1 MVGNN
6 KGDSAELV
14 RAPTHAADRVI
25 TAKQILRRYLADGEN
40 YLRLQQFDLPFEVF
54 ATGRSFVGLRVAV
67 VRRPAFQNIGDE
79 YTVSTL
85 TDGEQH
91 LIEQLPG
98 AANEW
103 FAAPVLFRAG
113 CFADN

>member
-25 TAKQILRRYLADGEN
+25 TAQQILRRYLADGEN

-54 ATGRSFVGLRVAV
+54 ATGRSFVGLRSRLCGGLHFRILAM
-67 VRRPAFQNIGDE
+67 N
-79 YTVSTL
+79 TL
-85 TDGEQH
+85 SR
-91 LIEQLPG
+91 LWPM
-98 AANEW
+98 ANSI
-103 FAAPVLFRAG
+103 
-113 CFADN
+113 